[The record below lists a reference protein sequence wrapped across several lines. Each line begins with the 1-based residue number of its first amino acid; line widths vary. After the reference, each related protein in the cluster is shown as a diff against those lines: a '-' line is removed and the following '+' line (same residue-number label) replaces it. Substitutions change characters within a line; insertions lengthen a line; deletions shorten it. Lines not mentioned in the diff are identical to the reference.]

1 MERLSNLWL
10 PLSERYQYSIPPFQ
24 AFSRLVH
31 RVPTQT
37 SAKGVLEQLAA
48 IAQGETVAPP
58 KLLKQLDTDS
68 IYISMPA
75 LRIDLQELS
84 TFLDSENDSITTV
97 NVETVEPNIDSI
109 THPIEQIVFR
119 ILKEKPSLR
128 ADKIWRLLQRDAN
141 SELRTLDSDNV
152 ISEMNAQHL
161 EWFGAG
167 ANDESS
173 MSYDSFRKGLVPR
186 VKNKMKNRT
195 N

>member
-1 MERLSNLWL
+1 
-10 PLSERYQYSIPPFQ
+10 
-24 AFSRLVH
+24 
-31 RVPTQT
+31 
-37 SAKGVLEQLAA
+37 
-48 IAQGETVAPP
+48 
-58 KLLKQLDTDS
+58 
-68 IYISMPA
+68 MPA